1 MERFYPLLHNILGNP
16 VMSCNFLINLSII
29 VVVSTFSMR
38 TYIPNKIKY
47 QKRRT
52 PILPVVLYCLT
63 KRRHTIKTL
72 VQISLIH
79 KFILIIENKQSV
91 HKSDLGST
99 QCYLVHAKIN
109 KSTKYFF
116 LVLLSSKTSTTLH
129 SGRRRSY
136 HRELSQ
142 HGR

>member
-1 MERFYPLLHNILGNP
+1 MLVSEREYSRKLRTICSVGTMDRRVKIMVHVYLLFKNEDKKKTNLERFYPVLHNILGNP

-79 KFILIIENKQSV
+79 KFILIIENRV
-91 HKSDLGST
+91 ST
-99 QCYLVHAKIN
+99 NQ
-109 KSTKYFF
+109 T
-116 LVLLSSKTSTTLH
+116 
-129 SGRRRSY
+129 
-136 HRELSQ
+136 
-142 HGR
+142 